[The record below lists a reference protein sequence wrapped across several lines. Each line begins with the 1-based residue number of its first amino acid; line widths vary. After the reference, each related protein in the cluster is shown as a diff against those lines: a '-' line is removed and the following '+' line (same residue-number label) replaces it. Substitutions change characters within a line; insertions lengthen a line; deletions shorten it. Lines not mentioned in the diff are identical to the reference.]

1 MGRRMSLPNN
11 RIRRIVG
18 HLSPL
23 PCSDAKISEE
33 ELKKHNKKTDCWVA
47 IKGKVVDVTSFL
59 KDHPGGLKTLLKQGG
74 KESTEIFEAFHR
86 DGLLEKYIKAGTVKQ
101 VGTFA

>member
-1 MGRRMSLPNN
+1 MGTCDPMSAARLN
-11 RIRRIVG
+11 RIVS
-18 HLSPL
+18 HLTPVH
-23 PCSDAKISEE
+23 CSEDKVSAD

-74 KESTEIFEAFHR
+74 KESTEVFEAFHR
-86 DGLLEKYIKAGTVKQ
+86 DGLLDKYIKAGTVKQ
-101 VGTFA
+101 VGTF